1 MAEQFIEVDKLRD
14 TLRESLETADTRQKD
29 SQQVTAGVELSGFIS
44 SLPHLWS
51 VWSV

>member
-29 SQQVTAGVELSGFIS
+29 IS
-44 SLPHLWS
+44 R
-51 VWSV
+51 